1 MNLIELTEKL
11 VKFPSYT
18 NENGAIDECLNFCI
32 NYFGNNSKIFVRRE
46 EKNGVKSVLL
56 SNTETLN
63 FDVLEVGHID
73 VVPVNSND
81 MFNPKIINNIMYGRG
96 TGDMKGM
103 VAVAMKVFEYI
114 IENNLKLKYGLL
126 IVTDE
131 EPGGFDGSQY
141 WAEEIGLKTKILLDA
156 DAGKDINTIIYKAKA
171 CYFIKLIAKGK
182 SAHGSMPWFGE
193 DANEKLM
200 NTIIN
205 LRQIFPYISEK
216 SGIQDKW
223 VTTMHV
229 SLMNGGQAINTISNY
244 AEAILDFRYTDKY
257 NNDSLFNIIKEN
269 LEEDVDFIVQEKGI
283 PVFNNKENKYLQ
295 LYKAEIENIT
305 GKEVIFDF
313 TTGASDARYF
323 SKSSD
328 IIISNRCNCDC
339 LHANGEWL
347 DLGQQEQFYQIR
359 INFLKKLLSFN

>member
-18 NENGAIDECLNFCI
+18 NENAAMDKCLNFCI
-32 NYFGNNSKIFVRRE
+32 SYFNNNSNVFIRRE

-56 SNTETLN
+56 SNTNTLN

-73 VVPVNSND
+73 VVPANDD
-81 MFNPKIINNIMYGRG
+81 MFNPKIIGNKMYGRG
-96 TGDMKGM
+96 TGDMKGL

-114 IENNLKLKYGLL
+114 VENNPNLKYGLL
-126 IVTDE
+126 IVSDE
-131 EPGGFDGSQY
+131 EPGGFNGSKY

-156 DAGKDINTIIYKAKA
+156 DAGKNLNTIIYKAKA

-200 NTIIN
+200 NTIMN
-205 LRQIFPYISEK
+205 LRKIFPYISEK
-216 SGIQDKW
+216 SNIQDKW
-223 VTTMHV
+223 ITTMHTG
-229 SLMNGGQAINTISNY
+229 LINGGQAINSISNY
-244 AEAILDFRYTDKY
+244 AEAILDFRYTDQY
-257 NNDSLFNIIKEN
+257 NNESLFKTIKEN
-269 LEEDVDFIVQEKGI
+269 LEENVDFTVEEEGI

-295 LYKAEIENIT
+295 LYKKEIENIT
-305 GKEVIFDF
+305 SKEVIFDF
-313 TTGASDARYF
+313 TTGASDSRYF

-328 IIISNRCNCDC
+328 IIISNRPNCDC
-339 LHANGEWL
+339 LHADGEWL
-347 DLGQQEQFYQIR
+347 DLEQQEKFYQIR
-359 INFLKKLLSFN
+359 INFLKKL